1 MTTDEKVEKLAQ
13 AMQSLVRLLQGGT
26 SGSPVVRTED
36 DQITLTV
43 IEHTLREVIAG
54 HPVGGE

>member
-1 MTTDEKVEKLAQ
+1 MTTDEKVDKLAK
-13 AMQSLVRLLQGGT
+13 AMQSLVHLLQGGAD
-26 SGSPVVRTED
+26 GSPIIRTED
-36 DQITLTV
+36 EQIALTV

>member
-13 AMQSLVRLLQGGT
+13 AMQSLVQLLRGGT
-26 SGSPVVRTED
+26 EGSPIIRSED